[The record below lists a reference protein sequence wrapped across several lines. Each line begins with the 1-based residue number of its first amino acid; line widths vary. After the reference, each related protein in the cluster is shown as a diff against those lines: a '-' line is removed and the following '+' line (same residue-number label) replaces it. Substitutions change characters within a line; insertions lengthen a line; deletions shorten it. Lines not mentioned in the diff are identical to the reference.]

1 MAVVKT
7 IWDQKRIGV
16 IRKVTTS
23 TATVALDSQLS
34 SLSVQL
40 NGKSYPIGQIGTY
53 VLVPVGRQVLLGMV
67 AEFKKFEY
75 GENGKINLIMK

>member
-1 MAVVKT
+1 MAVKT

-23 TATVALDSQLS
+23 TATVAIDSFLS
-34 SLSVQL
+34 NLSVQL
-40 NGKSYPIGQIGTY
+40 NGKTYPVGQIGSY

-67 AEFKKFEY
+67 SEFRKLEY
-75 GENGKINLIMK
+75 GEN